1 MCIFSELNVKPRPFD
16 VDIIMVLF
24 SQLKLICF
32 TCNQLLVLF
41 KM

>member
-1 MCIFSELNVKPRPFD
+1 MMCVFFRELYAD
-16 VDIIMVLF
+16 EDIIMVLF

-32 TCNQLLVLF
+32 TSNQWLVLF